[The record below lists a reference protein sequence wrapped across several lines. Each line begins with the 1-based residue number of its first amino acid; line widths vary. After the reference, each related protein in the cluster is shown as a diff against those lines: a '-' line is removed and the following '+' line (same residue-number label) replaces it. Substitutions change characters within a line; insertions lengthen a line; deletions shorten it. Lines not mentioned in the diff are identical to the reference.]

1 MSVERCGLLLVR
13 VHHNMAAAARE
24 LQCTSTSS
32 PPASAQ
38 LTALAEQLVECARQI
53 MDPYCPAEQRQQ
65 YQKVMIK
72 CVCSLHV
79 TPCSCIHACHCLFI
93 CLYLLLAFC
102 CLICSPCHCLFICL
116 YLSLAFYCL
125 ICSPCHC
132 LFIRHLF
139 VLIFCFLLS
148 DLFSLNANCEDN

>member
-1 MSVERCGLLLVR
+1 
-13 VHHNMAAAARE
+13 MAAAARE

-79 TPCSCIHACHCLFI
+79 VLPILILFMHPCMPLFFHLFVLII
-93 CLYLLLAFC
+93 CFLL
-102 CLICSPCHCLFICL
+102 SDLF
-116 YLSLAFYCL
+116 SM
-125 ICSPCHC
+125 P
-132 LFIRHLF
+132 LFVHLF

-148 DLFSLNANCEDN
+148 DLFSMPLFVHQTSVCTYLLLSTV